1 MLRRITAWIAARLG
15 RIVTPA
21 DGDAA
26 DGDAADGD
34 SADGKS
40 GGSRFVPSPLDV
52 SVRVA
57 HGGSTAEIDRELA
70 DVDRQA
76 RELADGRQ
84 RD

>member
-1 MLRRITAWIAARLG
+1 MLRRFVAWIADRLG
-15 RIVTPA
+15 RTGEPA
-21 DGDAA
+21 PGDQTDGDPP
-26 DGDAADGD
+26 DGE
-34 SADGKS
+34 S

-57 HGGSTAEIDRELA
+57 HGGSTAEVERELA

-76 RELADGRQ
+76 RELEDGRR